1 MSEKLSAS
9 EKPKGEDASQGCP
22 KCGAPLNKGEALSPE
37 PAPGT
42 PRCDAC
48 GQPLVQV
55 PLDSGNVP
63 THDPD
68 TAPRGSGRNPLAL
81 VVVAVVAALMLYF
94 GFHMA
99 RRSDSNPGFSI
110 TKSGVAPD
118 FTLETLDGKSMSL
131 SELRGK
137 AVLLNF
143 WATWCGPCKIETP
156 WLVELQKQYG
166 SQGLQVI
173 GVAMDDSG
181 KDDIAKFTQEMGVNY
196 PVLLGKEAVGEEYG
210 GVPALPESFFI
221 GRDGKI
227 VDRIIGLKGRGDIEE
242 AIRKA
247 LNTQAGSTQA
257 GTAPAAE
264 QAQK

>member
-1 MSEKLSAS
+1 MSMSEKLEGTIEES
-9 EKPKGEDASQGCP
+9 SQFCS
-22 KCGAPLNKGEALSPE
+22 KCGAAIKKDAEVR
-37 PAPGT
+37 PAAADA

-48 GQPLVQV
+48 GQPLAA
-55 PLDSGNVP
+55 PLDSGNFPTNAENVP
-63 THDPD
+63 
-68 TAPRGSGRNPLAL
+68 PRGSGRNPLAL
-81 VVVAVVAALMLYF
+81 VVVAFVAAAMLYF

-99 RRSDSNPGFSI
+99 RRSDANPGFSI

-118 FTLETLDGKSMSL
+118 FTLETLDGQSMSL
-131 SELRGK
+131 SGLRGK

-181 KDDIAKFTQEMGVNY
+181 KEDIAKFAQEMGVNY

-227 VDRIIGLKGRGDIEE
+227 VDRIIGLRGRADIEE

-247 LNTQAGSTQA
+247 LNTKPASTQA
-257 GTAPAAE
+257 GSPASAL